1 MIDVTAVPRS
11 DVAVLLFGARPAY
24 GGRPCTTEAAEEAAA
39 GMGAAGMEAGMGTAG
54 IPSEAL
60 P

>member
-1 MIDVTAVPRS
+1 MIDVTAVLRS

-24 GGRPCTTEAAEEAAA
+24 GGRPCTTEAAEAAA
-39 GMGAAGMEAGMGTAG
+39 DMAAAGMGTAG